1 MPVTQ
6 EIGSALAGPPVDPV
20 FAKSLNQLAATARV
34 GHRLD
39 NKFFNPSNEWLP
51 CEICGEAEYVR
62 RVLELRHKRYY
73 GKHVEDNA
81 GVYICAIQDHVPF
94 DWYNKVKGTLHDAR
108 IRFAKGRCNLLFLE
122 VADLAYIDEG
132 GELARVCEAIQ
143 DFLHRDT
150 RRVSA
155 VVLTA
160 TGIVPSEGPGRFKS
174 WGVA

>member
-51 CEICGEAEYVR
+51 REICGEAEYVR

-81 GVYICAIQDHVPF
+81 GI
-94 DWYNKVKGTLHDAR
+94 L
-108 IRFAKGRCNLLFLE
+108 
-122 VADLAYIDEG
+122 
-132 GELARVCEAIQ
+132 
-143 DFLHRDT
+143 
-150 RRVSA
+150 
-155 VVLTA
+155 
-160 TGIVPSEGPGRFKS
+160 
-174 WGVA
+174 